1 MRFLPMGNYSGES
14 DCFVLFYFHQE
25 TCNNGRRPVDPNPNY
40 PIYYLCFFLSF
51 KFCLKKVA
59 VVSIFLGYV
68 PMQCSFDCI
77 MVAGCVIVSEIVI
90 VVSLYACLVLVLRL
104 FSVSKCLV

>member
-40 PIYYLCFFLSF
+40 PIYYIIFAFVFFQVLPQESCRCVNIFRLC
-51 KFCLKKVA
+51 A
-59 VVSIFLGYV
+59 NA
-68 PMQCSFDCI
+68 M
-77 MVAGCVIVSEIVI
+77 
-90 VVSLYACLVLVLRL
+90 
-104 FSVSKCLV
+104 